1 MTTPLVTTPFW
12 VNAAKVELEDWGP
25 SKTATAGNPVMA
37 GKILSANPDGS
48 SECGI
53 WSCTPGTRTITIASD
68 EFCVFLG
75 GKGLYIHES
84 GEEIAVEAGSI
95 VFFPGGWTGTSIITE
110 TLSKAFM
117 SR

>member
-1 MTTPLVTTPFW
+1 MTTPIWTKAEDV
-12 VNAAKVELEDWGP
+12 VLEDWGP
-25 SKTATAGNPVMA
+25 SKTATEGSPQTS
-37 GKILSANPDGS
+37 GRILSVNADGS

-53 WSCTPGTRTITIASD
+53 WSCTPGTRAITIPSD

-75 GKGLYIHES
+75 GQGLYIHES
-84 GEEIAVEAGSI
+84 GERIEVSAGSI

>member
-1 MTTPLVTTPFW
+1 MTTPYW
-12 VNAAKVELEDWGP
+12 AKADAVALEHWGP
-25 SKTATAGNPVMA
+25 SKTATEGDPIMA
-37 GKILSANPDGS
+37 GKILSVNADGS

-53 WSCTPGTRTITIASD
+53 WSCTPGTRTITIPSD

-75 GKGLYIHES
+75 GKGLYIRED
-84 GEEIAVEAGSI
+84 GEEIAVEAGSV

>member
-1 MTTPLVTTPFW
+1 MTTPTWT
-12 VNAAKVELEDWGP
+12 NADDVPLDDWGLSP
-25 SKTATAGNPVMA
+25 TATAGAPRMS
-37 GKILSANPDGS
+37 GKILSANADGS

-53 WSCTPGTRTITIASD
+53 WSCTPGTRKVTIASD

-75 GKGLYIHES
+75 GRGLYVHES
-84 GEEIAVEAGSI
+84 GEEIAVAKGSI
-95 VFFPGGWTGTSIITE
+95 VFFPAGWTGTSIITE

>member
-1 MTTPLVTTPFW
+1 MTTPHW
-12 VNAAKVELEDWGP
+12 AKADAVALEDWGA
-25 SKTATAGNPVMA
+25 STTATEGNPVMA
-37 GKILSANPDGS
+37 GKILSVNADGS

-53 WSCTPGTRTITIASD
+53 WSCTPGTRTITIPSD

-75 GKGLYIHES
+75 GKGLYISED

>member
-1 MTTPLVTTPFW
+1 MNMKFW
-12 VNAAKVELEDWGP
+12 AKADDVQLEDWGP
-25 SKTATAGNPVMA
+25 SKTATEGNPVTS
-37 GKILSANPDGS
+37 GKILSVNPNGS

-53 WSCTPGTRTITIASD
+53 WSCTPGTREILIASD

-75 GKGLYIHES
+75 GKGRYIHEK
-84 GEEIAVEAGSI
+84 GDEISVEAGSI
-95 VFFPGGWTGTSIITE
+95 VFFPGGWAGTSIITE